1 MVFPQI
7 IPTLLLLLL
16 HLLFLRCTHYSVYVL
31 WGDSSV
37 NGSGSQ
43 AGAILL
49 PNTEMSGHIYG
60 CYNLEMVGWHQHM
73 NLIKLRELV
82 KDRED
87 WHAAIRGVAKSQ
99 TQLSN

>member
-1 MVFPQI
+1 M
-7 IPTLLLLLL
+7 LE
-16 HLLFLRCTHYSVYVL
+16 
-31 WGDSSV
+31 GDSSV

-49 PNTEMSGHIYG
+49 PSTKMSGHMFG
-60 CYNLEMVGWHQHM
+60 CYNLEMVGWHQNM

-87 WHAAIRGVAKSQ
+87 WHAAIRGIAKSQ
-99 TQLSN
+99 AQLSN